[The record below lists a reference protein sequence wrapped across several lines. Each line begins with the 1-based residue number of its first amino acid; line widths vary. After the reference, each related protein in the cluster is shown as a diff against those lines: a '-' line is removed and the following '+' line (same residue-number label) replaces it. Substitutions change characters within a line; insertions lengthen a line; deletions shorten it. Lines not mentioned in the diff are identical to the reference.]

1 MPDWSRDRDSGEIAV
16 QIGQEYGITVALPVP
31 VLWDNRRPRVFRGGG
46 SLWELVKMLHFKR
59 LQAPA
64 AFAALTFASA
74 CAVSD
79 TTEISRAAQLNA
91 ALAAVPLD
99 ECSYTIISYN
109 LAEKVMAQPDGDA
122 VMSSL
127 SQVCPGI
134 RIGLQETDGSFR
146 TASTIGNDGL
156 TEPSGDGGTGGGDGG
171 TGSGDGGT
179 GSGDGGTGS
188 GDGGTGG
195 DGNNGGGRGGN
206 NGGGNGSEG
215 NSPGRGSG
223 ANNDE

>member
-1 MPDWSRDRDSGEIAV
+1 
-16 QIGQEYGITVALPVP
+16 
-31 VLWDNRRPRVFRGGG
+31 
-46 SLWELVKMLHFKR
+46 MLHFKR

-79 TTEISRAAQLNA
+79 TTVISRAAQLDA
-91 ALAAVPLD
+91 TLAAVPQD

-109 LAEKVMAQPDGDA
+109 LADQVMAQPDGAA

-146 TASTIGNDGL
+146 TASTLGNDDL
-156 TEPSGDGGTGGGDGG
+156 TEPSGDGGGDGGTGGGDGG
-171 TGSGDGGT
+171 TGG
-179 GSGDGGTGS
+179 

-195 DGNNGGGRGGN
+195 GDGGTGGGDGGTGGGDGGTGGGDGGTGGGDGGTGGGDGGTGGGDGGTSGGDGSGNNGGGRGGN